1 MIAGLVHPAVLLS
14 GTLQINSDVKWTI
27 QLTHLQNLSPE
38 SLLAAAELKQKQ
50 QQHWILELAG
60 ASVQH
65 CCSVLHCGCTSTPAG
80 SGDGF

>member
-38 SLLAAAELKQKQ
+38 SLLAAAATLD
-50 QQHWILELAG
+50 
-60 ASVQH
+60 S
-65 CCSVLHCGCTSTPAG
+65 
-80 SGDGF
+80 